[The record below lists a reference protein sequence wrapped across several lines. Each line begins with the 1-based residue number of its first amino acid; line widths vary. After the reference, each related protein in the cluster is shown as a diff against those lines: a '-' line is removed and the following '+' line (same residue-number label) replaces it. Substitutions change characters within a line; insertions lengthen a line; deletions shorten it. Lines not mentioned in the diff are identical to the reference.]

1 MLDFVSIKKI
11 QERSRTIISPEFK
24 IKKSKDLMIR
34 GHAFYAVWDE
44 ERKFWSTD
52 EGDVQR
58 IVDQILENYVNQ
70 NEFLGT
76 TEIKFMKNFSTNK
89 WTEWQKYCKSL
100 PDNYHVL
107 DNKILFQNDKIDKKD
122 YATKC
127 LPYDLKDG
135 EINAYDR
142 LMSVLYEPKEREKI
156 EWGIGSIIEGDSK
169 WIQKFMVLYGG
180 PGTGKSTVLNLIQDM
195 FEGYWSLFEAKAL
208 TSGSDFGLES
218 LKNNSLIAIQHD
230 GDLSRIDDNS
240 LLNSVVSHEAMVVNE
255 KHKSKYTMQFQS
267 MLWVGT
273 NKPVKIT
280 DSKSGVTRR
289 LIDVHPTGEK
299 LGRREYDEILKRIR
313 FEYGGIA
320 AHCLGVF
327 RSLGAGYFDNYIA
340 EDMITKTNDFYNFI
354 VDNFDLFEGVGED
367 GITSA
372 VMWRRYKEYCD
383 EANVSYPLPMRIF
396 KDEMKSYFERFES
409 RVGNRYSVYYGFL
422 EEKFGGMKNDGRNCN
437 AVIYSINTGDFVRLD
452 NWHGNERIKDERSSL
467 ADGDLLGGND
477 FRGTVVDLHGWLK
490 LEEKVSLL
498 DQLLKDCQAQYA
510 NDEETPY
517 CSWDKC
523 KTKLRDLDTRK
534 LHYVR
539 PPESMVVIDFDL
551 KNEKGEKSYERNLSA
566 AKGFPPT
573 YAECSKSG
581 SGIHLHYWYE
591 GDISRL
597 ARTIS
602 GCPEIEIKTFSG
614 KSSLRRML
622 SRCNNIEIATINSG
636 LPLREEKKVITDET
650 IRSERALRDLIKRN
664 LKKEIHPATKPSMDF
679 ILKILEDAEKS
690 GLHYD
695 VRDMR
700 PAIQNFAMKSS
711 HNPEYCLKLINRMP
725 FCSEEPS
732 EDPGGYGDDSDL
744 VFFDVEVVPNVF
756 LICWKKAGPGQ
767 QIIRMFNPKP
777 EEVENLKK
785 FKLVGFNNRK
795 YDNHMCYAAMMGYRT
810 EQIFKLS
817 QRIII
822 EQDKDAFFGE
832 AYNFSYTDVYDFLS
846 APNKMS
852 LKKWEIKLGIH
863 HQEWNF
869 PWDKPVPKELWPKL
883 GEYCGYDVDATEA
896 VFNANQADWLA
907 RKILAEWAEMTV
919 NDTTNSLT
927 TRLIV
932 GKDPNPQKKFVYTD
946 LSTIFPGYRFSPY
959 GIPKEEYKEGAKIV
973 TGKSIYRGED
983 PGEGGRV
990 YAKPGMYTMVP
1001 VLDAESMHPTSII
1014 ELNAFGDEYTKRF
1027 KDIVDTR
1034 LNFKH
1039 KKYDE
1044 AKLLLPERLYKYFNN
1059 EETLSGLGGA
1069 VKTPINSTYG
1079 LTSARFPNKLKDP
1092 RNVDNIVAKR
1102 GALFMIDLQKEVE
1115 SRGFTVAHVKTDS
1128 IKIPDA
1134 TPEIIEF
1141 VYNYGKKFGYTFDKE
1156 CVYSRMCLVNE
1167 STYVALVCEEKGKPV
1182 EPYWT
1187 ATGAQFQVSYVF
1199 KTLFTK
1205 EAIEFDDLCETKSV
1219 SSALYLDFNEKL
1231 GEEHDYRFVGKVG
1244 LFCPVK
1250 DGVGGALLLREIP
1263 EDKRKNNRFAAA
1275 TGTKKPDG
1283 TPYRWMEAEMVK
1295 ELGLQD
1301 QIDYSYYDNLVDE
1314 AVEDISKYG
1323 DFEWF
1328 VSKDSP
1334 DWMRIPKTDKDEV
1347 PFETDMNKP
1356 EEEIPPEGLPF
1367 V

>member
-1 MLDFVSIKKI
+1 MMLDFVSIKKN

-24 IKKSKDLMIR
+24 IKKSNDLMIR

-44 ERKFWSTD
+44 EREFWSTD

-58 IVDQILENYVNQ
+58 IVDQMLQNYVDQ
-70 NEFLGT
+70 NEFLVPV
-76 TEIKFMKNFSTNK
+76 EIKFMKNFSSNK

-100 PDNYHVL
+100 PDNYCVL
-107 DNKILFQNDKIDKKD
+107 DNKILFQNDKFSKKD

-135 EINAYDR
+135 QINAYDR

-156 EWGIGSIIEGDSK
+156 EWAIGSIIEGDSK

-299 LGRREYDEILKRIR
+299 LGRREYDEILKQIR
-313 FEYGGIA
+313 FEYGSIA
-320 AHCLGVF
+320 AHCLWVF
-327 RSLGAGYFDNYIA
+327 RSLGAGYFDDYVA
-340 EDMITKTNDFYNFI
+340 EDMIAKTNDFYNFI

-367 GITSA
+367 GITSG

-383 EANVSYPLPMRIF
+383 EANVNYPLPMRIF
-396 KDEMKSYFERFES
+396 KDEMKSYFERFEA

-422 EEKFGGMKNDGRNCN
+422 EEKFGGMK
-437 AVIYSINTGDFVRLD
+437 
-452 NWHGNERIKDERSSL
+452 DERSSL
-467 ADGDLLGGND
+467 VDCDVSGGSDIRDSVN
-477 FRGTVVDLHGWLK
+477 GIPAWLN
-490 LEEKVSLL
+490 LDQKVSLL
-498 DQLLKDCQAQYA
+498 DEVLKNNQAQYA

-539 PPESMVVIDFDL
+539 PPENMVVIDFDL
-551 KNEKGEKSYERNLSA
+551 KDEKGGKSYERNLSSA
-566 AKGFPPT
+566 GEFPPT

-591 GDISRL
+591 GDVSRL
-597 ARTIS
+597 GRTIP
-602 GCPEIEIKTFSG
+602 GRPDIEIKVFTG
-614 KSSLRRML
+614 RSSLRRL
-622 SRCNNIEIATINSG
+622 RSKCNDVEIATINSG

-664 LKKEIHPATKPSMDF
+664 LRKEIHPATKPSMDF

-700 PAIQNFAMKSS
+700 PAIQNFAMKST
-711 HNPEYCLKLINRMP
+711 HNPEYCLKLINKMP

-732 EDPGGYGDDSDL
+732 EDLGGYADDSDL
-744 VFFDVEVVPNVF
+744 VFFDVEVVPNLF

-767 QIIRMFNPKP
+767 PIVKMFNPKP
-777 EEVENLKK
+777 EEVEALKK

-795 YDNHMCYAAMMGYRT
+795 YDNHMCYAAMMGYSP

-817 QRIII
+817 QRIIN
-822 EQDKDAFFGE
+822 EGDKDAFFGE

-852 LKKWEIKLGIH
+852 LKKWEIKLRIH
-863 HQEWNF
+863 HQEWGF
-869 PWDKPVPKELWPKL
+869 PWDQPIPEDLWPKV
-883 GEYCGYDVDATEA
+883 GEYCGYDVEATEA

-946 LSTIFPGYRFSPY
+946 LSTIFPGYRYSPY

-990 YAKPGMYTMVP
+990 FAKPGMYTMVP
-1001 VLDAESMHPTSII
+1001 VLDIESMHPTSII
-1014 ELNAFGDEYTKRF
+1014 ELTLFGEEYTKRF

-1034 LNFKH
+1034 LYVKH
-1039 KKYDE
+1039 HQYNE
-1044 AKLLLPERLYKYFNN
+1044 AKVLLPERIHKYFDD
-1059 EETLSGLGGA
+1059 EETVEGLGGA
-1069 VKTPINSTYG
+1069 VKTPINSSYG

-1102 GALFMIDLQKEVE
+1102 GALFMIDLQNEVE
-1115 SRGFTVAHVKTDS
+1115 NQGFTVAHVKTDS

-1141 VYNYGKKFGYTFDKE
+1141 VCEYGKKFGYTFDKE

-1187 ATGAQFQVSYVF
+1187 ATGAQFQVPYVF
-1199 KTLFTK
+1199 KSLFTK
-1205 EAIEFDDLCETKSV
+1205 EPIEFDDLCETKSV
-1219 SSALYLDFNEKL
+1219 SSALYLDFNEGL
-1231 GEEHDYRFVGKVG
+1231 GDEHDYRFVGKVG

-1250 DGVGGALLLREIP
+1250 DGAAGAILLREIP
-1263 EDKRKNNRFAAA
+1263 EENRKENRFAAA
-1275 TGTKKPDG
+1275 TGTKKPNG

-1295 ELGLQD
+1295 ELGLED
-1301 QIDYSYYDNLVDE
+1301 QIDYSYYDNLVNE
-1314 AVEDISKYG
+1314 AVEAISKYG

-1347 PFETDMNKP
+1347 PFEINMNKP